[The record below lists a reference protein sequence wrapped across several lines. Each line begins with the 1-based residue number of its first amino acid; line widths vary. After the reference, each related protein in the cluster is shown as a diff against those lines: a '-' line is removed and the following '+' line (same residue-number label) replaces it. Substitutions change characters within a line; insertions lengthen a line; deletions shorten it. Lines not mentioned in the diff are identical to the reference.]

1 MAASFFSPQFTV
13 LDGNGDPISGAKLYF
28 YAAGTTTPQSTFSD
42 FGLTTPNTNP
52 VVANARGEFGAI
64 FLQSFDYKVVC
75 TDADDLTLWER
86 DNYTPATGSIDGS
99 DLGLGSDEIIYGTGG
114 STATTTLTSYARS
127 LIDDASAAAARTTL
141 GLGDVAVLD
150 EIAESD
156 LSSSVQE
163 KLNRSAKNA
172 FDATSDPTADDDDGD
187 GYSEGSVWINT
198 TSGEAFRCVDAS
210 TGAAVWINTTL
221 TTDELGT
228 IASQNANAVTITG
241 GTAILTS
248 ATIGGVSISG
258 GNVDGRDVSAD
269 GTKLDGIETGATADQ
284 TGAEIK
290 AAYEGEADTNAFT
303 DDEKSKLTT
312 IEASATAD
320 QTGAEIKSAYEGEAD
335 TNAYTDA
342 EKSKLAAIEASADV
356 TDAANVAAAGA
367 AMDSDFGS
375 AGIMVR
381 GASSGSYNI
390 RSVTTSGN
398 GIAVTNGDGT
408 SGDITVAL
416 SSNLSD
422 YVGAITLPT
431 AVPGAA
437 SFVRHDTDGSTTY
450 VTLGSLGG
458 GDVVAANNLSD
469 LADAATARGNIGLG
483 SSDDVS
489 FQNVYASQRVGA
501 GTNTP
506 AGPLHVHQPN
516 GAGQLI
522 ARYAADLDASGIR
535 NVSLL
540 APATN
545 SASAPFVWVTYNSL
559 VWQVDAVNAFGVN
572 AAGVFQNFLRS
583 SASTTAGNS
592 GELVWEFTNDRTVT
606 MKLRDS
612 SDAEVEHRIVM
623 DGAVFHAEAYGATG
637 DGTTDDTTAIRAA
650 ISAAETAG
658 GGEVRFGIGTFIVA
672 DPDYASWAGD
682 DLKKC
687 LDIPS
692 GVTLRGAGVGVTII
706 KQKASATAGEWGHVV
721 NFGRRVSLGDGAS
734 EDLDPVSNCGL
745 HDMTVDGNE
754 SNLHSG
760 RSNSNIS
767 INTGCSN
774 IHVSNI
780 RSINSA
786 NYGVGVQRDQFESI
800 VIENVEIEGCRNDG
814 IDAKL
819 DEADQGKNLILRNIR
834 VVSFNTAS
842 GAAKA
847 AIDIRRGWQ
856 LDGFTVDDITGSTS
870 DVALRV
876 QAGDSGSG
884 GPGNP
889 YTNSVISRG
898 RINCATAS
906 SRVAVQ
912 VSADDTHLEGITAQ
926 GANTQFYIR
935 AQRVSGRNI
944 VGIDGSRG
952 LDVNDNGGTDIDDC
966 LFDNC
971 RMTGQTDGGSLYL
984 TGAKGNAFIACSFED
999 GMTADSASDRNT
1011 FLKSKFAG
1019 TCTDSGDN
1027 SYLTCDGGAFD
1038 NRVVLDGDVP
1048 FRVSRLG
1055 TPGQYIETDVDGSGV
1070 TLTAM
1075 SANDSNGAGAG
1086 KPFSINVATP
1096 NGTDDVNFNFKVQGS
1111 NVCQFF
1117 DNKIQAAVPVDLPSY
1132 SVAAAPSAVTL
1143 GAGTMHWSTN
1153 GDAGS
1158 ACLGVSDGTDWKV
1171 VALGATTSAT

>member
-75 TDADDLTLWER
+75 TDSDDQTLWER

-99 DLGLGSDEIIYGTGG
+99 DLGLGADEILYGTGG

-241 GTAILTS
+241 GTATLTS
-248 ATIGGVSISG
+248 ATVGGVSISG
-258 GNVDGRDVSAD
+258 GNVDGRDVSVD
-269 GTKLDGIETGATADQ
+269 GTKLDGIEAG
-284 TGAEIK
+284 
-290 AAYEGEADTNAFT
+290 
-303 DDEKSKLTT
+303 
-312 IEASATAD
+312 ATAD

-342 EKSKLAAIEASADV
+342 EKSKLTAIEDSADV

-375 AGIMVR
+375 AGLMVR

-398 GIAVTNGDGT
+398 GIAVTNGDGA
-408 SGDITVAL
+408 SGNITVAL
-416 SSNLSD
+416 SSNLSA
-422 YVGAITLPT
+422 YVGAVTLPT
-431 AVPGAA
+431 AVPGSGA
-437 SFVRHDTDGSTTY
+437 SFVQHNTNGTTEY
-450 VTLGSLGG
+450 VQLSDLGG
-458 GDVVAANNLSD
+458 GDVLAANNLSD

-483 SSDDVS
+483 SGDGVL
-489 FQNVYASQRVGA
+489 FQTVRTAGFSGIENFSGRADLLSA
-501 GTNTP
+501 GTPTNIAGGDFLTYGGVSNNYVFGSLGNT
-506 AGPLHVHQPN
+506 
-516 GAGQLI
+516 GQEGFLF
-522 ARYAADLDASGIR
+522 G
-535 NVSLL
+535 LL
-540 APATN
+540 ADPEGTPVFTEKFRMDAINGRLGIGKT
-545 SASAPFVWVTYNSL
+545 APNYPLDVAGALGFAPGSSVTPVSNGDVVFDLPHNTAFRVRAKGSDGTVRSHSL
-559 VWQVDAVNAFGVN
+559 PLGDAA
-572 AAGVFQNFLRS
+572 
-583 SASTTAGNS
+583 
-592 GELVWEFTNDRTVT
+592 
-606 MKLRDS
+606 
-612 SDAEVEHRIVM
+612 I
-623 DGAVFHAEAYGATG
+623 AVFHAEAYGATG

-658 GGEVRFGIGTFIVA
+658 GGEVRLGIGTFIVA

-682 DLKKC
+682 NLKKC
-687 LDIPS
+687 LDVPS
-692 GVTLRGAGVGVTII
+692 NVILRGAGRALTIL

-721 NFGRRVSLGDGAS
+721 NFGRRVSLGDGSS

-760 RSNSNIS
+760 RSNSNIT

-926 GANTQFYIR
+926 GAGTQFYIR
-935 AQRVSGRNI
+935 AQRVSGRNL